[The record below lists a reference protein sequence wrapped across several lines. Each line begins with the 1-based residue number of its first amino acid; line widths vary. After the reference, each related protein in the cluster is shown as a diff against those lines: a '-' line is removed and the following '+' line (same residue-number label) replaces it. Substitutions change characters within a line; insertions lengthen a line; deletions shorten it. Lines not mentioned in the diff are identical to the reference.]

1 MRTVTISTSFSYM
14 VGAPDVDI
22 QISREIAAR
31 DVTEKFKAAATAA
44 IIHYYG
50 RHPED
55 FKADDTPF
63 CSQYGSR
70 KQGVANQR
78 QADGVF
84 HLRCNTLPGRQ
95 QRYRGS
101 EPGGCRAACS
111 AHNLHLPGLHDLRSR
126 IARIAKTEFGDSGI
140 LSPHQQTKELHNEPS
155 KD

>member
-63 CSQYGSR
+63 VVNTVPESKAWQINDKQTGEFIFGSVPCRVGSNDITIQELGEKEPRVQRTIYISQDYATC
-70 KQGVANQR
+70 VPA
-78 QADGVF
+78 
-84 HLRCNTLPGRQ
+84 
-95 QRYRGS
+95 
-101 EPGGCRAACS
+101 
-111 AHNLHLPGLHDLRSR
+111 
-126 IARIAKTEFGDSGI
+126 
-140 LSPHQQTKELHNEPS
+140 
-155 KD
+155 